1 MGPSLQFCP
10 NFYCAHRGKP
20 GLGNIKVHSHKER
33 RFRCATCGKTFAASR
48 NTPFYRL
55 HKPAELLTVVLTL
68 LTHGCPLQAIV
79 AAFGLDERTVADWQQ
94 KAGQHA
100 QRFHQLHVQQAHVD
114 AQHVQADELYV
125 KMVGRRLWLALA
137 LAVPTR
143 LWLGGALSRHR
154 DLRLI
159 TALVLVVRSCLR
171 SLAILVCVDGL
182 ASYVRA
188 FLTAFRHKVQGPC
201 GRPRLVVEAGLL
213 IGQVV
218 KRYSG
223 RRLTAALR
231 RVVRGSLEAIQAV
244 LRRKGTGTA
253 INTSYIE
260 RLNATFRASLTGLV
274 RRGRAL
280 LRQEK
285 RMQAGV
291 YLVGCAYNFCWEH
304 DSLRTTGPPGA
315 GRKWLGRTP
324 AMAAALTDHVWSLA
338 ELLGWRVVPA
348 QWKAPRKQP
357 RRRRR
362 AAGRPA
368 PTTSAA

>member
-1 MGPSLQFCP
+1 MEPSQQSCP

-20 GLGNIKVHSHKER
+20 GLGNIKAHSRKDR
-33 RFRCATCGKTFAASR
+33 RFRCARCGKTFAATR
-48 NTPFYRL
+48 NTPFYRR
-55 HKPAELLTVVLTL
+55 HKPRELVTAVLTL
-68 LTHGCPLQAIV
+68 RTHGCPLQAIV
-79 AAFGLDERTVADWQQ
+79 AAFALDERTVADWQL

-100 QRFHQLHVQQAHVD
+100 RRFHQLHVQQGQVD

-143 LWLGGALSRHR
+143 LWLGGVLSRHR
-154 DLRLI
+154 DRRLI
-159 TALVLVVRSCLR
+159 TSLVVVVRSCLK
-171 SLAILVCVDGL
+171 SLAVLVCVDGL

-188 FLTAFRHKVQGPC
+188 FVTAFRHKIQGAR
-201 GRPRLVVEAGLL
+201 GRPRLVAEAGLL

-223 RRLTAALR
+223 RRLTTVVR
-231 RVVRGSLEAIQAV
+231 RAVRGSLAAIGEV
-244 LRRKGTGTA
+244 LRRTGTGTA

-280 LRQEK
+280 LHQEG
-285 RMQAGV
+285 RMEAGV
-291 YLVGCAYNFCWEH
+291 YLVGCAHNFCREH
-304 DSLRTTGPPGA
+304 DSLRAAAPPGA
-315 GRKWLGRTP
+315 GRKWAGRTP
-324 AMAAALTDHVWSLA
+324 AMAAGLTERVWSLA

-348 QWKAPRKQP
+348 RWKAPRRQP

-362 AAGRPA
+362 GANPA
-368 PTTSAA
+368 PTTAAA

>member
-1 MGPSLQFCP
+1 MDPSQQFCP

-20 GLGNIKVHSHKER
+20 GLGNIKVHSRKER
-33 RFRCATCGKTFAASR
+33 RFRCATCAKTFAATR
-48 NTPFYRL
+48 NTPFYRR
-55 HKPAELLTVVLTL
+55 HKPLELVTAVLTL
-68 LTHGCPLQAIV
+68 LTHGCPLQAVV
-79 AAFGLDERTVADWQQ
+79 AAFALDERTVADWQLQ
-94 KAGQHA
+94 AGQHA
-100 QRFHQLHVQQAHVD
+100 RRFHQLHVQQGQVD

-125 KMVGRRLWLALA
+125 KMVGRKLWLALA

-159 TALVLVVRSCLR
+159 AALVLVVRSCLK

-188 FLTAFRHKVQGPC
+188 FVTAFRHKVQGPR
-201 GRPRLVVEAGLL
+201 GRPRLVAEAGLL

-223 RRLTAALR
+223 RRLAA
-231 RVVRGSLEAIQAV
+231 VVRRAVCGRLEAIQAV
-244 LRRKGTGTA
+244 LRRTGTGA
-253 INTSYIE
+253 GINTSYIE

-280 LRQEK
+280 LHQQG
-285 RMQAGV
+285 RMEAAV
-291 YLVGCAYNFCWEH
+291 YLVGCAYNFCREH
-304 DSLRTTGPPGA
+304 DSLRLAGPPGL
-315 GRKWLGRTP
+315 GRKWMGRTP
-324 AMAAALTDHVWSLA
+324 AMAAGLTERVWSLA

-362 AAGRPA
+362 RAANPA
-368 PTTSAA
+368 PTTAAA

>member
-1 MGPSLQFCP
+1 MGPSRQFCP
-10 NFYCAHRGKP
+10 NFYCPHRGKP
-20 GLGNIKVHSHKER
+20 GLGNIKVHSRKGR
-33 RFRCATCGKTFAASR
+33 RFRCLACGRTFAATR
-48 NTPFYRL
+48 NTPFYRR
-55 HKPAELLTVVLTL
+55 HKPLELVTAVTAL

-79 AAFGLDERTVADWQQ
+79 AAFALDERTVAAWQLQ
-94 KAGQHA
+94 AGQHA
-100 QRFHQLHVQQAHVD
+100 RRFHQLHVQQGRVD

-143 LWLGGALSRHR
+143 LWLGGALSRRR

-159 TALVLVVRSCLR
+159 TALVVVVRSCLR

-182 ASYVRA
+182 ASYIRA
-188 FLTAFRHKVQGPC
+188 FVSAFRHKVQGAR

-223 RRLTAALR
+223 RRLTAVVR
-231 RVVRGSLEAIQAV
+231 RAARGSLEAVAEV
-244 LRRKGTGTA
+244 LWRTGTGTG

-260 RLNATFRASLTGLV
+260 RLNATFRACLTGLV

-280 LRQEK
+280 LHQEG
-285 RMQAGV
+285 RMEAAV
-291 YLVGCAYNFCWEH
+291 YLVGCVYNFCREH
-304 DSLRTTGPPGA
+304 DSLRAAAPPGA
-315 GRKWLGRTP
+315 GRKWAGRTP
-324 AMAAALTDHVWSLA
+324 AMAAGLTDHVWSLA

-348 QWKAPRKQP
+348 VWKAPRKQP

-362 AAGRPA
+362 RATNPA
-368 PTTSAA
+368 PTTAAA

>member
-1 MGPSLQFCP
+1 MDPSQQFCP

-20 GLGNIKVHSHKER
+20 GLGNIKAHSRKDR
-33 RFRCATCGKTFAASR
+33 RFRCLTCGRTFAATR
-48 NTPFYRL
+48 NTPFYRR
-55 HKPAELLTVVLTL
+55 HKPLELVTAVLTL

-79 AAFGLDERTVADWQQ
+79 AAFALDERTVADWQQ

-100 QRFHQLHVQQAHVD
+100 HRFHQLHVQQGQVD
-114 AQHVQADELYV
+114 ARHVQADELYV

-143 LWLGGALSRHR
+143 LWLGGVLSRHR

-159 TALVLVVRSCLR
+159 TAVVLVVRSCLQ

-188 FLTAFRHKVQGPC
+188 FVTAFRHKVQGPR
-201 GRPRLVVEAGLL
+201 GRPRLVAEAGLL

-244 LRRKGTGTA
+244 LRRTGTGTG
-253 INTSYIE
+253 INTAYIE
-260 RLNATFRASLTGLV
+260 RLNATFRASLTALV

-280 LRQEK
+280 LHQEE

-291 YLVGCAYNFCWEH
+291 YLVGCTYNFCWEH
-304 DSLRTTGPPGA
+304 DSLRITGPPGG
-315 GRKWLGRTP
+315 GRKWRGRTP
-324 AMAAALTDHVWSLA
+324 AMAAGLTDRVWSLA

-348 QWKAPRKQP
+348 QWKAPRKQ

-362 AAGRPA
+362 RGAGQPA